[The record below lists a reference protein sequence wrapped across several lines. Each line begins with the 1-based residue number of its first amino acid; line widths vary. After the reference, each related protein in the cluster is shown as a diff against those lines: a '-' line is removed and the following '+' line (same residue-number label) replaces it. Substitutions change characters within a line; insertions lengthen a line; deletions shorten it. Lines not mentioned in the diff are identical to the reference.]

1 MGTTVSTELVHHGE
15 QRDRIGRQRMPAEG
29 RRQLLAAFRESGLT
43 RAGFARREGLRY
55 TTFCTWVQKAE
66 EPPAAPGAGPRTN
79 PKPAAPT
86 VRFAQVGLP
95 PGAARGLEVRLPD
108 GTTLRGASVEQ
119 LAGLVR
125 ALRR

>member
-1 MGTTVSTELVHHGE
+1 MGTTVSAELVHHGE
-15 QRDRIGRQRMPAEG
+15 QRDRIGRQRMPAER

-43 RAGFARREGLRY
+43 RSGFARREGIRY
-55 TTFCTWVQKAE
+55 TTFCTWVQKDE
-66 EPPAAPGAGPRTN
+66 EARAGGGAGMKR
-79 PKPAAPT
+79 KPAAPT

-108 GTTLRGASVEQ
+108 GITVRGSSVEE